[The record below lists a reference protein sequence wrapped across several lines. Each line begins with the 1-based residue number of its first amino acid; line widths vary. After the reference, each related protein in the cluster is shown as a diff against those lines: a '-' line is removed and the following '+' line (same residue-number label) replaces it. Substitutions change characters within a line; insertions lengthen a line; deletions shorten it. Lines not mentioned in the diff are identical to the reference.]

1 LVVLDLRKIADIFEY
16 FLIFSASNTRHLK
29 IVTDYIVEELKK
41 KKIKLISK
49 EGSAQSGWI
58 LLDYGDIIVHGFLEE
73 TRSFYDLERLFKD
86 AKSWTIE

>member
-1 LVVLDLRKIADIFEY
+1 MVVLDLRKIADIFEY
-16 FLIFSASNTRHLK
+16 FLILSASNTRHLK

-86 AKSWTIE
+86 A